1 MNSANWPP
9 EHGRRFY
16 SILGRS
22 DGRVDVFL
30 NPRVYPM
37 TTPEGMTDFDISVLV
52 VRDVEYTDD
61 LEEDI
66 RRRFDDWCELG
77 EEISL

>member
-1 MNSANWPP
+1 
-9 EHGRRFY
+9 
-16 SILGRS
+16 
-22 DGRVDVFL
+22 
-30 NPRVYPM
+30 M

-52 VRDVEYTDD
+52 VRGVEYTDN